1 MLPRLGGHS
10 QIMFTERFYV
20 CTRSEQH
27 DDNPLNFGKI
37 PFRSAT
43 SASTTI
49 SLCLSSKWSFATN
62 KLRSPAVILSV
73 AALRHFHYF
82 TFVWCKKKKLP
93 SRSLG
98 MDVVQGL
105 AITQLRGCVSLEG
118 RLLVDFYRQCLKF
131 RTVLLSGG
139 QVHLGFL
146 NYCNMV

>member
-10 QIMFTERFYV
+10 QIMFTERFCV

-43 SASTTI
+43 SACTTI

-73 AALRHFHYF
+73 LALRHFHYL
-82 TFVWCKKKKLP
+82 CLLQKKLP
-93 SRSLG
+93 SRSLR
-98 MDVVQGL
+98 MCVVQGL
-105 AITQLRGCVSLEG
+105 AITQLRGCVNLGADLWILTCSFFFFAENKPG
-118 RLLVDFYRQCLKF
+118 HCLS
-131 RTVLLSGG
+131 VAP
-139 QVHLGFL
+139 
-146 NYCNMV
+146 CM